1 MQSPTQLELY
11 LEEVRRHLNLD
22 PERSGPII
30 RELRSHL
37 LERAEDGEDSG
48 LSGEEALARSIDSF
62 GRPRALARLLYE
74 SHRQTSWA
82 ELGVSALPHL
92 MIAFLFAIG
101 GWTNW
106 VLAPLILMP
115 MVLVTLYGWWQGK
128 PGWLYP
134 WAGWALVPLAIG
146 AYWALPVFN
155 QIYRLLTSSGP
166 APDSWA
172 VAGLL
177 AYLAVASWILV
188 STTVRVAKRNWTL
201 ASLMLLPMPVMI
213 TWLVLQERAGG
224 LFDGQTLSLHQ
235 LDGTMS
241 LINIT
246 LGFTTVGFLMIR
258 ESKLKVFG
266 LMAVTFFAVTALL
279 RASQADLE
287 LTTMAVLAA
296 VVSALLLTPALIE
309 SAADMIETRRRGARA
324 G

>member
-1 MQSPTQLELY
+1 MQSPTELELY
-11 LEEVRRHLNLD
+11 LEEVRRRLNLD

-37 LERAEDGEDSG
+37 LERAEDSEESG
-48 LSGEEALARSIDSF
+48 LSSEEALARSIDSL
-62 GRPRALARLLYE
+62 GRPKALARLLYE
-74 SHRQTSWA
+74 SHHKTSWS

-101 GWTNW
+101 GWDNW
-106 VLAPLILMP
+106 VWAPLLLLP

-134 WAGWALVPLAIG
+134 WAGWSLVPMAIG
-146 AYWALPVFN
+146 AYFALPVFN

-188 STTVRVAKRNWTL
+188 STTVKVAKRNWTL

-213 TWLVLQERAGG
+213 TWFVLQERVGG
-224 LFDGQTLSLHQ
+224 LFDGHAQALHQ
-235 LDGTMS
+235 LDGIMS
-241 LINIT
+241 LISVT
-246 LGFTTVGFLMIR
+246 LAFTTMGFLLLR
-258 ESKLKVFG
+258 ESKLKIFG
-266 LMAVTFFAVTALL
+266 LMAVTFFAVTAIL
-279 RASQADLE
+279 RASQEEIE
-287 LTTMAVLAA
+287 LTSMAVLSA